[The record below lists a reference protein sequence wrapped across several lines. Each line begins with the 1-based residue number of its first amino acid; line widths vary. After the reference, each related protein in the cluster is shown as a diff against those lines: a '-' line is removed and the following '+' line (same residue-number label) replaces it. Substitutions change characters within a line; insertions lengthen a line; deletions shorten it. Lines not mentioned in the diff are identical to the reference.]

1 MNTLDVT
8 IDITHEVL
16 TERLQLAA
24 AGVSAGAAP
33 RDVQQFADTF
43 LASTCRHMC
52 AANAVLAPAA
62 RHWLPDGAESSRRFH
77 RHCRRLDQALRQV
90 KAKMYGSA
98 YGVHRSWADVWADA
112 RTEFSA
118 TTALERLLVDSL
130 VSTITP
136 RASDALA
143 DRLYKMELKA
153 PTRPHPYA
161 PRTGASARVV
171 RLMWARADQ
180 VWDGLEGR
188 TLPAPVRVPA
198 RPQGGPMTRYVMGNP
213 VFDVE
218 GL

>member
-8 IDITHEVL
+8 IDTTHKVL
-16 TERLQLAA
+16 TERLHLAA
-24 AGVSAGAAP
+24 AGTSDGAAP
-33 RDVQQFADTF
+33 RDVQQYADTF

-62 RHWLPDGAESSRRFH
+62 RQWLPDGPESSRRFH
-77 RHCRRLDQALRQV
+77 RHCRRLDLALRQV

-98 YGVHRSWADVWADA
+98 YAVHRSWADVWDDA
-112 RTEFSA
+112 RTEFTA
-118 TTALERLLVDSL
+118 TTTLERRLVDSL
-130 VSTITP
+130 VTTIDP

-143 DRLYKMELKA
+143 DRLYKMEVKA

-161 PRTGASARVV
+161 PRTGASGLVA
-171 RLMWARADQ
+171 RLMWARADR

-188 TLPAPVRVPA
+188 TLPAPVRGRA

-213 VFDVE
+213 VLDVE
-218 GL
+218 GT